1 MTSLS
6 KSSFKSLSHRLLVSS
21 AIGLVSLAFA
31 GQAMAASPHHKA
43 TPHRTV
49 SESAARAYRSQ
60 APLDVAAIPPYPNYS
75 SNAAPAPRS
84 RAGYDIAARAPY
96 PPTAYRAQRG
106 YGPQWGYGYPFG
118 GPGIDVRQL
127 IASVLGSVPLHY
139 GGKVTVS
146 SGSSDYDYTPSPDTS
161 VSDAAGW
168 AAEQSANDAA
178 AAASAQDAAN
188 AQALDASM
196 AAAEQENDEA
206 NAATQQYLINNGM

>member
-6 KSSFKSLSHRLLVSS
+6 KSSFKSLLYRLLVSS
-21 AIGLVSLAFA
+21 AIGLVSLTSA

-49 SESAARAYRSQ
+49 SASAARAHRSQ
-60 APLDVAAIPPYPNYS
+60 APLDVAAIAPYPNYS
-75 SNAAPAPRS
+75 SNTAPAPYA
-84 RAGYDIAARAPY
+84 RAGYDTAARAPY
-96 PPTAYRAQRG
+96 PPTAYRAQWG

-127 IASVLGSVPLHY
+127 IASVLGSVPLRY
-139 GGKVTVS
+139 SGKVTVS

-168 AAEQSANDAA
+168 AAEQAANDAA
-178 AAASAQDAAN
+178 AAASAQSAADT
-188 AQALDASM
+188 QALDQSI
-196 AAAEQENDEA
+196 AAAEEQNDEA
-206 NAATQQYLINNGM
+206 NAATEQYLINNGM